1 MFWGFRHAVD
11 EYGIAAREFM
21 RVKFWGV
28 RGSTP
33 TPQTENLR
41 YGGNTSCVEVR
52 LGDQI
57 YIFDCG
63 TGFRTLGHELGREF
77 GDRPFAAH
85 VFVSHFHW
93 DHIQGMPFFRP
104 LYDNPKSQFHF
115 HASSRT
121 RGLQQVMAE
130 QMAAPY
136 FPVNLAQMRAQ
147 LGFYNIENGCLPMGD
162 GVQIKTAWLNHPQG
176 CMGFRLETK
185 EGVLVYATDNEPG
198 DPIFDKGV
206 RKLAEGADVLIYDA
220 QYLPEEYEARRRGWG
235 HSHWREAVNV
245 VMESGAKELILYHHD
260 PDHSDAIVDQVVADA
275 RNYYPK
281 VRAAAEG
288 MEIKL

>member
-1 MFWGFRHAVD
+1 
-11 EYGIAAREFM
+11 M

-33 TPQTENLR
+33 TPQPENMR

-52 LGDQI
+52 VGEQL

-63 TGFRTLGHELGREF
+63 TGFRVLGQQLQDEF
-77 GDRPFAAH
+77 GEKKLPLSAH

-93 DHIQGMPFFRP
+93 DHIQGIPFFRP
-104 LYDNPKSQFHF
+104 LYERADSQFVF
-115 HASSRT
+115 HCSSRT
-121 RGLQQVMAE
+121 RSLKQVMDE
-130 QMAAPY
+130 QMASPY
-136 FPVNLAQMRAQ
+136 FPVNLSQMRAQ
-147 LGFYNIENGCLPMGD
+147 QKFYDIDSGELTLDD
-162 GVQIKTAWLNHPQG
+162 GVQIQTSWLNHPQG
-176 CMGFRLETK
+176 CMGFRMETK
-185 EGVLVYATDNEPG
+185 DGVVVYATDNEPG
-198 DPIFDKGV
+198 DAAFDKSV

-220 QYLPEEYEARRRGWG
+220 QYLPEEYAAEKRGWG

-245 VMESGAKELILYHHD
+245 VMESGAKELVLFHHD
-260 PDHSDAIVDQVVADA
+260 PDHSDRVIDEIVDHA

-288 MEIKL
+288 MEIRI

>member
-1 MFWGFRHAVD
+1 
-11 EYGIAAREFM
+11 M

-33 TPQTENLR
+33 TPQAENMR

-52 LGDQI
+52 VGEQL

-63 TGFRTLGHELGREF
+63 TGFRVLGQQLQDEF
-77 GDRPFAAH
+77 GEKKLPLSAH

-93 DHIQGMPFFRP
+93 DHIQGIPFFRP
-104 LYDNPKSQFHF
+104 LYDRADSQFLF
-115 HASSRT
+115 HCSSRT
-121 RGLQQVMAE
+121 RSLKQVMDE
-130 QMAAPY
+130 QMASPY
-136 FPVNLAQMRAQ
+136 FPVNLSQMRAQ
-147 LGFYNIENGCLPMGD
+147 QKFYDIDSGRLDLED
-162 GVQIKTAWLNHPQG
+162 GVQIQTSWLNHPQG
-176 CMGFRLETK
+176 CMGFRMETK
-185 EGVLVYATDNEPG
+185 DGVLVYATDNEPG
-198 DPIFDKGV
+198 DAAFDKSV

-220 QYLPEEYEARRRGWG
+220 QYLPEEYAAEKRGWG

-245 VMESGAKELILYHHD
+245 VMESGAKELVLFHHD
-260 PDHSDAIVDQVVADA
+260 PDHDDVVIDKIVDHA

-288 MEIKL
+288 MEIRI